1 MESCYSIQEQL
12 LAAQHALDHWWHIEI
27 LTCTYYKS
35 LQTFHKKCI
44 NSCLMQDIDHYIP
57 AFIYHHDLLKK
68 VLYASSHM
76 FSLRKEKALAL
87 IEWFYS
93 IQDILTAEA
102 KVPSAQVRND
112 ISVHR
117 LVLQHPAQVPQG
129 ANDSDDERKEES
141 LRYELQ
147 NGILYNSVLNTP
159 VIITFKDLMA
169 TIEAVHNDS
178 VRRIYDVAS
187 DEWKEG
193 RKILDSCRS
202 WRNND
207 GDDPPLRP

>member
-1 MESCYSIQEQL
+1 M
-12 LAAQHALDHWWHIEI
+12 
-27 LTCTYYKS
+27 
-35 LQTFHKKCI
+35 
-44 NSCLMQDIDHYIP
+44 
-57 AFIYHHDLLKK
+57 
-68 VLYASSHM
+68 
-76 FSLRKEKALAL
+76 
-87 IEWFYS
+87 FYS
-93 IQDILTAEA
+93 IQDILAAEA
-102 KVPSAQVRND
+102 KAPSAQVRND
-112 ISVHR
+112 IPADR
-117 LVLQHPAQVPQG
+117 LLLQHPAQVPQG

-159 VIITFKDLMA
+159 VIITLKDLMA
-169 TIEAVHNDS
+169 TIEAFHNNS
-178 VRRIYDVAS
+178 VSRIYDVAS